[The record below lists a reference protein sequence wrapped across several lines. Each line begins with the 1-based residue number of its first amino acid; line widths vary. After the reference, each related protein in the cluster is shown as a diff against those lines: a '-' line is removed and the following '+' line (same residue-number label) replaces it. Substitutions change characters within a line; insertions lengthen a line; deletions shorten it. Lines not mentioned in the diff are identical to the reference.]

1 MHEMGLRCCEA
12 TGAAGRRGASTS
24 MVSLLGVA
32 LAACAALPP
41 SFAELTWADQWGDR
55 GHGVLERDFVMCSD
69 LVESRRSQLSSCMS
83 ARGWSLGP

>member
-1 MHEMGLRCCEA
+1 MQEMGLRCCEGA
-12 TGAAGRRGASTS
+12 AAAGRPGASTV

-32 LAACAALPP
+32 LAACASLPP
-41 SFAELTWADQWGDR
+41 SYAELAWADQWGDR
-55 GHGVLERDFVMCSD
+55 GRGVLERDFVKCSD